1 MPNVYEVIT
10 QRIIQQLE
18 SGTAPW
24 HKPWKARGRSAL
36 PRNLITGRD
45 YRGINTW
52 ILLSGGYGSPY
63 WLTFRQAKELGGHVR
78 QGETG
83 FPVVYW
89 KFGTREVQDGD
100 EIIEKKSVLC
110 RYYILFNEEQ
120 CADLRVRPARPL
132 EDSPQIGP
140 IEACEQVVSGW
151 HARPVI
157 HHHGDAASYNK
168 VTDVVQMPNRSCFD
182 GAEEYYSTLFHELV
196 HSTGH
201 PGRLNRST
209 LTDFERFGDE
219 IYSREEL
226 VAEMGAAFLAGFCG
240 IENRT
245 INNSAAY
252 LSSWLE
258 ALKND
263 HRMVLIAAS
272 QAQKAAD
279 LILGVARSDVAQ
291 QSVS

>member
-1 MPNVYEVIT
+1 
-10 QRIIQQLE
+10 
-18 SGTAPW
+18 
-24 HKPWKARGRSAL
+24 
-36 PRNLITGRD
+36 
-45 YRGINTW
+45 
-52 ILLSGGYGSPY
+52 
-63 WLTFRQAKELGGHVR
+63 VR

-83 FPVVYW
+83 LPVVYW

-100 EIIEKKSVLC
+100 EIIEKRSVLC
-110 RYYILFNEEQ
+110 RYYTVFNAEQ
-120 CADLRVRPARPL
+120 CEDLRVRPAAPA
-132 EDSPQIGP
+132 EDQPQIGP

-151 HARPVI
+151 NARPVI

-168 VTDVVQMPNRSCFD
+168 LTDAVQMPTRSCFD

-201 PGRLNRST
+201 PERLNRST

-226 VAEMGAAFLAGFCG
+226 VAEMGAAFLAGYCG

-245 INNSAAY
+245 INNSVAY
-252 LSSWLE
+252 LASWLE

-263 HRMVLIAAS
+263 SRMVLIAAG

-279 LILGVARSDVAQ
+279 LILSRPARNDADQ
-291 QSVS
+291 QPAG